1 MSTLGLIADTPQ
13 VADAYQRAIVSNAAL
28 TSAPLVETV
37 DGQCVHG
44 LAQAL
49 DAKGLA
55 DHLLPAIDRLQ
66 GRGANLV
73 ALTSVTAHLAHHL
86 LRQRTELPIIDVS
99 DAVLKATIPRH
110 DRAVFLLGSG
120 PTMRQRF
127 LKTPIVLSHIA
138 VITPSSAEK
147 DWLGDVIRCELKGG
161 DVTPE
166 TIRAFEDMVERGRD
180 EGAQSVVLA
189 SSDLCLLAQGRK
201 LALPIVSSMDAHA
214 RVIAAALVDNG

>member
-86 LRQRTELPIIDVS
+86 LRQRTELPVIDVS
-99 DAVLKATIPRH
+99 DAVLKATISRR
-110 DRAVFLLGSG
+110 DRAIFLLGSG

-147 DWLGDVIRCELKGG
+147 DWLGDVIQYELKGG

>member
-1 MSTLGLIADTPQ
+1 MPTFGLIADTPQ
-13 VADAYQRAIVSNAAL
+13 VADAYRRAITGNVAL
-28 TSAPLVETV
+28 ASEPLVEAV

-55 DHLLPAIDRLQ
+55 DYLLPAIDRLK

-86 LRQRTELPIIDVS
+86 LRERAELPIIDVS
-99 DAVLKATIPRH
+99 DAVLKATVSRR
-110 DRAVFLLGSG
+110 DRAIFLLGSN

-147 DWLGDVIRCELKGG
+147 DWLGDVIRYELKGD

-201 LALPIVSSMDAHA
+201 LALPIVSSVDAHA

>member
-28 TSAPLVETV
+28 TSAPLVEAV

-86 LRQRTELPIIDVS
+86 LRQRAELPVIDVS
-99 DAVLKATIPRH
+99 DAVLKATISRR
-110 DRAVFLLGSG
+110 DRAVFLLGSN

-147 DWLGDVIRCELKGG
+147 DWLEDVIRYELKGG

-201 LALPIVSSMDAHA
+201 LALPIVSSVDAHA

>member
-49 DAKGLA
+49 DAQGLA

-86 LRQRTELPIIDVS
+86 LRQRTELPVIDVS
-99 DAVLKATIPRH
+99 DAVLKATISRR
-110 DRAVFLLGSG
+110 DRAVFLLGSN

-147 DWLGDVIRCELKGG
+147 DWLGDVIRYELKGG

-166 TIRAFEDMVERGRD
+166 TIRAFEDMVEKGRD

-201 LALPIVSSMDAHA
+201 LALPIVSSVDAHA

>member
-1 MSTLGLIADTPQ
+1 MPTFGLIADTPQ

-44 LAQAL
+44 LAQAF

-55 DHLLPAIDRLQ
+55 DYLLPAIDRLK

-86 LRQRTELPIIDVS
+86 LRERAELPVIDVS
-99 DAVLKATIPRH
+99 DAVLKATISRR

-147 DWLGDVIRCELKGG
+147 DWLGDVIQYELKGG

-166 TIRAFEDMVERGRD
+166 TIRAFEDMVEKGRD

-201 LALPIVSSMDAHA
+201 LALPIVSSVDAHA

>member
-28 TSAPLVETV
+28 TSAPLVEAV

-86 LRQRTELPIIDVS
+86 LRQRAELPIIDVS
-99 DAVLKATIPRH
+99 DAVLKATVSRR
-110 DRAVFLLGSG
+110 DRAIFLLGSG

-147 DWLGDVIRCELKGG
+147 DWLGDVIQYELKGG

>member
-1 MSTLGLIADTPQ
+1 MPTFGLIADTPQ
-13 VADAYQRAIVSNAAL
+13 VADAYRRAITGNVAL
-28 TSAPLVETV
+28 ASAPLVEAV

-86 LRQRTELPIIDVS
+86 LRQRTELPVIDVS
-99 DAVLKATIPRH
+99 DAVLKATISRR

-120 PTMRQRF
+120 PTMRRRF

-138 VITPSSAEK
+138 VITPSNT
-147 DWLGDVIRCELKGG
+147 L
-161 DVTPE
+161 
-166 TIRAFEDMVERGRD
+166 
-180 EGAQSVVLA
+180 
-189 SSDLCLLAQGRK
+189 
-201 LALPIVSSMDAHA
+201 
-214 RVIAAALVDNG
+214 

>member
-86 LRQRTELPIIDVS
+86 LRQRAELPIIDVS
-99 DAVLKATIPRH
+99 DAVLKATISRR
-110 DRAVFLLGSG
+110 DRAIFLLGSG

-147 DWLGDVIRCELKGG
+147 DWLGDVIQYELKGG

>member
-28 TSAPLVETV
+28 TSAPLVEAV

-49 DAKGLA
+49 DAQGLA

-86 LRQRTELPIIDVS
+86 LRQRTELPVIDVS
-99 DAVLKATIPRH
+99 DAVLKATISRC

-147 DWLGDVIRCELKGG
+147 DWLGDVIRYELKGG

>member
-86 LRQRTELPIIDVS
+86 LRQRAELPIIDVS
-99 DAVLKATIPRH
+99 DAVLKATVSRR
-110 DRAVFLLGSG
+110 DRAIFLLGSN

-147 DWLGDVIRCELKGG
+147 DWLEDVIRYELKGG

-201 LALPIVSSMDAHA
+201 LALPIVSSVDAHA

>member
-28 TSAPLVETV
+28 TSAPLVEAV

-73 ALTSVTAHLAHHL
+73 ALTSVRTPALTAIGRRTF
-86 LRQRTELPIIDVS
+86 LRS
-99 DAVLKATIPRH
+99 
-110 DRAVFLLGSG
+110 
-120 PTMRQRF
+120 
-127 LKTPIVLSHIA
+127 
-138 VITPSSAEK
+138 
-147 DWLGDVIRCELKGG
+147 
-161 DVTPE
+161 
-166 TIRAFEDMVERGRD
+166 
-180 EGAQSVVLA
+180 
-189 SSDLCLLAQGRK
+189 
-201 LALPIVSSMDAHA
+201 
-214 RVIAAALVDNG
+214 N

>member
-13 VADAYQRAIVSNAAL
+13 VADAYQRAIGSNAAL
-28 TSAPLVETV
+28 TSAPLVEAV

-86 LRQRTELPIIDVS
+86 LRQRAELPIIDVS
-99 DAVLKATIPRH
+99 DAVLKATVSRR
-110 DRAVFLLGSG
+110 DRAIFLLGSG

-147 DWLGDVIRCELKGG
+147 DWLGDVIQYELKGG

-166 TIRAFEDMVERGRD
+166 TIRGFQDMVERGRD

>member
-28 TSAPLVETV
+28 TSAPLVEAV

-73 ALTSVTAHLAHHL
+73 ALTSVTAYLAHHL
-86 LRQRTELPIIDVS
+86 LRQRAELPIIDVS
-99 DAVLKATIPRH
+99 DAVLKATVSRR
-110 DRAVFLLGSG
+110 DRAIFLLGSG

-147 DWLGDVIRCELKGG
+147 DWLGDVIQYELKGG

>member
-1 MSTLGLIADTPQ
+1 
-13 VADAYQRAIVSNAAL
+13 
-28 TSAPLVETV
+28 
-37 DGQCVHG
+37 
-44 LAQAL
+44 
-49 DAKGLA
+49 
-55 DHLLPAIDRLQ
+55 
-66 GRGANLV
+66 
-73 ALTSVTAHLAHHL
+73 
-86 LRQRTELPIIDVS
+86 
-99 DAVLKATIPRH
+99 
-110 DRAVFLLGSG
+110 
-120 PTMRQRF
+120 MRQRF

-147 DWLGDVIRCELKGG
+147 DWLGDVIQYELKGG

>member
-86 LRQRTELPIIDVS
+86 LRQRAELPVIDVS
-99 DAVLKATIPRH
+99 DAVLKATVSRR

-147 DWLGDVIRCELKGG
+147 DWLGDVIQYELKGG

>member
-86 LRQRTELPIIDVS
+86 LRQRAELPIIDVS
-99 DAVLKATIPRH
+99 DAVLKATVSRR
-110 DRAVFLLGSG
+110 DRAIFLLGSG

-147 DWLGDVIRCELKGG
+147 DWLGDVIQYELKGG

>member
-73 ALTSVTAHLAHHL
+73 TLTSVTAHLAHHL

-99 DAVLKATIPRH
+99 DAVLKATISRR
-110 DRAVFLLGSG
+110 DRAVFLLGSN

-147 DWLGDVIRCELKGG
+147 DWLGDIIQYELKGG

>member
-73 ALTSVTAHLAHHL
+73 TLTSVTAHLAHHL

-99 DAVLKATIPRH
+99 DAVLKATISRR
-110 DRAVFLLGSG
+110 DRAVFLLGSN

-147 DWLGDVIRCELKGG
+147 DWLGDVIQYELKGG